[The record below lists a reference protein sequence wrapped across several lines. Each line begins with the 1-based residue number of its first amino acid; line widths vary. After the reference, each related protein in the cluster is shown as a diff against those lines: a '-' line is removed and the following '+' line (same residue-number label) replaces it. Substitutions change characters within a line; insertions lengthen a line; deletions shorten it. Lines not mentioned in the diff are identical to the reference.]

1 MLNFSQC
8 FSNRQTKRMCRH
20 PQKPLPQQSP
30 SPHVFVYL
38 RMRSEKS
45 AENAK
50 MLFGIA
56 QAQHQKQNKE
66 GKIEHFELEIPYN
79 VLPYKGIK
87 RNMLQYK

>member
-1 MLNFSQC
+1 
-8 FSNRQTKRMCRH
+8 
-20 PQKPLPQQSP
+20 
-30 SPHVFVYL
+30 
-38 RMRSEKS
+38 MRSEKS

-66 GKIEHFELEIPYN
+66 GKVEHFELEIPYN

-87 RNMLQYK
+87 GNMLQYK

>member
-1 MLNFSQC
+1 VFWQQ
-8 FSNRQTKRMCRH
+8 SNKAHVPTSPKTSA
-20 PQKPLPQQSP
+20 PQSP
-30 SPHVFVYL
+30 SPHVYVYL

-45 AENAK
+45 AEMAK

-56 QAQHQKQNKE
+56 QAQYQKQNKE